1 MRMPNDPSRKAS
13 AWMSHP
19 HEGQPMSFDA
29 LIAKVQQAED
39 ALESRERQTTE
50 QWRQLKATWRKSWT
64 PGRIVIAGLAT
75 GFMVGRARPLRVASG
90 GGVLQMLSALSGLL
104 ASGSAQV
111 AAEEAGQAAD
121 AAETAAATT
130 PADASMPGVPE
141 P

>member
-1 MRMPNDPSRKAS
+1 
-13 AWMSHP
+13 
-19 HEGQPMSFDA
+19 MSFDA

-50 QWRQLKATWRKSWT
+50 QWRQFKLTWRQSWT
-64 PGRIVIAGLAT
+64 PGRIVIAGLAA

-90 GGVLQMLSALSGLL
+90 GGVLQMLSALSGLM

-121 AAETAAATT
+121 AAESAAVST
-130 PADASMPGVPE
+130 PADALLP
-141 P
+141 